1 MYITFKPQA
10 GIAVFVMVAMIYSGV
25 TVASRIAGMV
35 LVPAGEFIMGTDKV
49 DTEGKAQ
56 EFGARKPWYADEHPQ
71 HKVFLDGF
79 YMDTYEVSNEQ
90 YRRFVK
96 QTNYWVPATWELNG
110 YLLTR
115 DVLDIAN
122 LEVLRRLAVEKF
134 RLDMDVSA
142 LDKKQLLDAMESRQ
156 AEFDN
161 LPVTGVTWRN
171 ATDYCQWAGK
181 RLPTEAEWEKAARGP
196 HGLEYPWGNDWDT
209 SKLNAGDDRDW
220 EHNVAPVTEYEAG
233 KSPYGVYQMAGNVT
247 EWVANSYQPYPG
259 STYKSDAFLATNK
272 VVRGG
277 GWGGVGHYAIH
288 HLYRAAYRF
297 YVPENSMFND
307 LGFRCA
313 RDAK

>member
-115 DVLDIAN
+115 DVLDIAKDT
-122 LEVLRRLAVEKF
+122 RRVF
-134 RLDMDVSA
+134 GR
-142 LDKKQLLDAMESRQ
+142 
-156 AEFDN
+156 
-161 LPVTGVTWRN
+161 
-171 ATDYCQWAGK
+171 
-181 RLPTEAEWEKAARGP
+181 
-196 HGLEYPWGNDWDT
+196 
-209 SKLNAGDDRDW
+209 
-220 EHNVAPVTEYEAG
+220 
-233 KSPYGVYQMAGNVT
+233 
-247 EWVANSYQPYPG
+247 
-259 STYKSDAFLATNK
+259 
-272 VVRGG
+272 
-277 GWGGVGHYAIH
+277 
-288 HLYRAAYRF
+288 
-297 YVPENSMFND
+297 
-307 LGFRCA
+307 
-313 RDAK
+313 